1 MNVTTPPAPP
11 VTSSF
16 CPHCLAVVA
25 AGESSCEGCRATR
38 PGSGWPRDRRIGATI
53 AGGQYQ
59 VVRRLGSGGFGTVY
73 LVRTTVGGLQRALKI
88 LHTEWAGDAVMRE
101 RFVHEAVVL
110 EQIHHPNVARCHGV
124 GTLDDE
130 PELYLALEFVEG
142 ASLARTMG
150 RADGVITPL
159 APARAVRIAKQVA
172 SGLAAAHAV
181 DVLHRDLKPENVLL
195 SRAGTDA
202 EQAKIIDFGIA
213 KSLQRTAAPTSAR
226 LGTPQFMAPEQLT
239 ASDNHD
245 ARLDLWQLGA
255 VLFFMLTGRAPY
267 ADAADG
273 PALTDAFQAHLD
285 AGPRPSERVPELRA
299 YPALDDLV
307 SRLLAT
313 DPDRRPRTA
322 GTVCSELAR
331 VEHQLAPAPAHNP
344 LALLEALCAA
354 PGEGAWWALCRY
366 LLEQPADTQPG
377 LIDVADTLVADW
389 PDHLRVAPVAWWE
402 AEVSGH
408 AQPLWS
414 LARALDLS
422 GRDLDDADIGG
433 MAASGAL
440 ASVTRLNLSHNQ
452 ITAAGARRLAES
464 PGVRGLAALD
474 LSHNRLTS
482 AGLAALSASS
492 SLSRLTELNVTDNGI
507 GVEGAE
513 ALARASWRLTR
524 LDLGFND
531 IGATGA
537 ALLAA
542 SPILRHVEV
551 LGLAG
556 NALGSDGAGAIA
568 MSREMTSLSSLDLSG
583 NAIGASGAAALAL
596 SPALA
601 GLRHLGLGRNRLG
614 PAGME
619 LLSSIRLPALE
630 ILDVAANELGAH
642 GAMLLAASPTVRR
655 VKSLDVSDNELGDA
669 GLAALLGAPAL
680 GGLRELSVARN
691 GVTEAGVT
699 LVGTAPLELTRLD
712 VSGNALGD
720 AGAAALGRA
729 LSRTRVSSLG
739 LAHAGMTGHGLAALV
754 EHAGGRLEHLDVS
767 GNRVDA
773 DAASALADLGEA
785 RALVS
790 LDLSACQLDAPA
802 LVRLSSAHRLSAL
815 QRLSLASNKLI
826 DDDGPTVVGALER
839 FPAVSAV
846 CLADNALATRFLDAL
861 VASSLPSRL
870 HALDLGHG
878 SLADEDVGRLIA
890 AAWPTLRRLSLQGNR
905 ISQAGA
911 ATLLASPALPLLA
924 ELDLGRNV
932 LKGGVDLH
940 SLSRKTVDL
949 MESSFAVIAARG
961 TDFAARFYRE
971 LFARHPAVQPL
982 FARVSMRQ
990 QQQHLLAALTMV
1002 IDHLRTPD
1010 VIAPAV
1016 EALGRRHVGYRVQAS
1031 HYVAV
1036 THVALDVIRETLG
1049 DQWTPEVD
1057 EAWHR
1062 GLDAVSAVMLAA
1074 HQQTLQEAKGG

>member
-1 MNVTTPPAPP
+1 MEMTVPPSAVTT
-11 VTSSF
+11 SF

-25 AGESSCEGCRATR
+25 ASESACAACRAAR
-38 PGSGWPRDRRIGATI
+38 PEVGWPRDRRLGATV
-53 AGGQYQ
+53 AGGQY
-59 VVRRLGSGGFGTVY
+59 VVLRRLGSGGFGTVY

-124 GTLDDE
+124 GMLDDE

-142 ASLARTMG
+142 ASLARTMT
-150 RADGVITPL
+150 RADGAVVPL
-159 APARAVRIAKQVA
+159 PPARAVRIAKQVA

-213 KSLQRTAAPTSAR
+213 KSLHRTAAATSAR
-226 LGTPQFMAPEQLT
+226 LGTPQFMAPEQLL
-239 ASDNHD
+239 ASHAQD

-273 PALTDAFQAHLD
+273 AALTGAFESHRD
-285 AGPRPSERVPELRA
+285 AGPRPSDRVPDLRA

-307 SRLLAT
+307 GRLLAT

-322 GTVCSELAR
+322 GAVCNELAR
-331 VEHQLAPAPAHNP
+331 VEHQLVPTPAHNP
-344 LALLEALCAA
+344 LGLLEALCAA

-366 LLEQPADTQPG
+366 LMEQPAAAQPG
-377 LIDVADTLVADW
+377 LIDVADTLVAGW
-389 PDHLRVAPVAWWE
+389 PDHLRVAPVGWWE
-402 AEVSGH
+402 SEMAGH
-408 AQPLWS
+408 PQPLWR

-422 GRDLDDADIGG
+422 GRELDDADVAVV
-433 MAASGAL
+433 AASAAL
-440 ASVTRLNLSHNQ
+440 ASITRLDLSHNQ
-452 ITAAGARRLAES
+452 ITAEGAAHLAAS
-464 PGVRGLAALD
+464 TAVRGLVALD

-482 AGLAALSASS
+482 AGLAALAASS
-492 SLSRLTELNVTDNGI
+492 SLSRLAELRVADNGI
-507 GVEGAE
+507 GVEGTE
-513 ALARASWRLTR
+513 ALARAAWRLMR
-524 LDLGFND
+524 LDLGHND
-531 IGATGA
+531 IGAAGA
-537 ALLAA
+537 AVLAA
-542 SPILRHVEV
+542 SPVLRQVQV

-568 MSREMTSLSSLDLSG
+568 MSREMSALASLDLSG

-596 SPALA
+596 APALS
-601 GLRHLGLGRNRLG
+601 GLRSLGLGRNRLG
-614 PAGME
+614 PAGVE
-619 LLSSIRLPALE
+619 LLSSIRLPSLE
-630 ILDVAANELGAH
+630 ALDVSANELGAH

-680 GGLRELSVARN
+680 GGLRGLAVARN

-729 LSRTRVSSLG
+729 LARTRVSNLG
-739 LAHAGMTGHGLAALV
+739 LAHCGITGRGLAAV
-754 EHAGGRLEHLDVS
+754 IQHAGGRLERLDAS
-767 GNRVDA
+767 GNQVDP
-773 DAASALADLGEA
+773 AAMSALADLVEA
-785 RALVS
+785 RALVA
-790 LDLSACQLDAPA
+790 LDLSACQLDAGA
-802 LVRLSSAHRLSAL
+802 LTQLTSAHRLSSL
-815 QRLSLASNKLI
+815 QCLSLTSNRLA
-826 DDDGPTVVGALER
+826 DEAGALVVAALER
-839 FPAVSAV
+839 FPALSEVS
-846 CLADNALATRFLDAL
+846 LADNPLGSRFLEALA
-861 VASSLPSRL
+861 ASSLPSRL

-878 SLADEDVGRLIA
+878 SLTDDDIGRLLA
-890 AAWPTLRRLSLQGNR
+890 TTWPTLRRLSLQGNR

-911 ATLLASPALPLLA
+911 ATLGASPVLPLLA
-924 ELDLGRNV
+924 TLDLCRNV

-940 SLSRKTVDL
+940 SLSRRTVEL
-949 MESSFAVIAARG
+949 LESSFAVIAARG
-961 TDFAARFYRE
+961 TDFSARFYRE

-982 FARVSMRQ
+982 FARVSMRH

-1010 VIAPAV
+1010 AVAPAV

-1074 HQQTLQEAKGG
+1074 HQQALQEARRGG

>member
-1 MNVTTPPAPP
+1 MPPAA

-16 CPHCLAVVA
+16 CPHCLAVVTASESACA
-25 AGESSCEGCRATR
+25 ACRAAR
-38 PGSGWPRDRRIGATI
+38 PEVGWPRDRRLGATI
-53 AGGQYQ
+53 AGGQY
-59 VVRRLGSGGFGTVY
+59 VVLRRLGSGGFGTVY

-124 GTLDDE
+124 GMLDDE

-142 ASLARTMG
+142 ASLARTMT
-150 RADGVITPL
+150 RAGAVVPL
-159 APARAVRIAKQVA
+159 PPVRAVRIAKQVA

-213 KSLQRTAAPTSAR
+213 KSLHRTAAATSAR
-226 LGTPQFMAPEQLT
+226 LGTPQFMAPEQLLPSY
-239 ASDNHD
+239 AHD

-255 VLFFMLTGRAPY
+255 VLFFMLTGCAPY
-267 ADAADG
+267 AEATDG
-273 PALTDAFQAHLD
+273 ATLTRAFESHLD
-285 AGPRPSERVPELRA
+285 AGPRPSDRVPELRA
-299 YPALDDLV
+299 YAGLDDLV

-322 GTVCSELAR
+322 GAVCNELAR

-344 LALLEALCAA
+344 LGLLEALCAS

-366 LLEQPADTQPG
+366 LLEQPAHAQPG
-377 LIDVADTLVADW
+377 LIDVADTLVAGW
-389 PDHLRVAPVAWWE
+389 PDHVRVAPVGWWE
-402 AEVSGH
+402 SEIAGH
-408 AQPLWS
+408 PQPLWR

-422 GRDLDDADIGG
+422 GRELDDADVAVV
-433 MAASGAL
+433 AASEAL
-440 ASVTRLNLSHNQ
+440 TSITRLDLSHNQ
-452 ITAAGARRLAES
+452 ITADGAAHLAAS
-464 PGVRGLAALD
+464 PAVRGLVALD

-482 AGLAALSASS
+482 AGLAALCASS
-492 SLSRLTELNVTDNGI
+492 SLSRLVELRVADNGI
-507 GVEGAE
+507 GLEGAE
-513 ALARASWRLTR
+513 ALARAAWRLTR
-524 LDLGFND
+524 LDLGHND
-531 IGATGA
+531 IGAAGA
-537 ALLAA
+537 AVLAA
-542 SPILRHVEV
+542 SPVLRCVEV

-556 NALGSDGAGAIA
+556 NALGSDGAGAVA
-568 MSREMTSLSSLDLSG
+568 MSREMAALSSLELSG

-596 SPALA
+596 SPALT
-601 GLRHLGLGRNRLG
+601 GLRTLGLGRNRLG
-614 PAGME
+614 LAGME
-619 LLSSIRLPALE
+619 LLASVRLPSLE
-630 ILDVAANELGAH
+630 ALDVSANELGAH

-655 VKSLDVSDNELGDA
+655 VKALDVSDNELGDA

-680 GGLRELSVARN
+680 GGLRELAVARN

-712 VSGNALGD
+712 VSGNTLGD

-729 LSRTRVSSLG
+729 LARTHVSTLG
-739 LAHAGMTGHGLAALV
+739 LAHCEITGRGLAAV
-754 EHAGGRLEHLDVS
+754 IQHAGGRLERLDAS

-773 DAASALADLGEA
+773 AEMSTLADLVEA
-785 RALVS
+785 RALVA
-790 LDLSACQLDAPA
+790 LDLSACQLDAGA
-802 LVRLSSAHRLSAL
+802 LTQLTSAHRLSSL
-815 QRLSLASNKLI
+815 QRLSLASNRLAEN
-826 DDDGPTVVGALER
+826 DATLVVAALER
-839 FPAVSAV
+839 LPALSDVG
-846 CLADNALATRFLDAL
+846 LADNPLGSRFLEALA
-861 VASSLPSRL
+861 ASSLPSRL

-878 SLADEDVGRLIA
+878 SLTDDDIGRLLA
-890 AAWPTLRRLSLQGNR
+890 TTWPTLRRLSLQGNR

-911 ATLLASPALPLLA
+911 ATLGASPVLPLLA
-924 ELDLGRNV
+924 TLDLGRNV

-940 SLSRKTVDL
+940 SLSRRTVEL
-949 MESSFAVIAARG
+949 LESSFAVIAARG
-961 TDFAARFYRE
+961 SDFAARFYRE

-982 FARVSMRQ
+982 FARVSMRH

-1002 IDHLRTPD
+1002 IDHLRSPD
-1010 VIAPAV
+1010 AVAPAV
-1016 EALGRRHVGYRVQAS
+1016 AALGQRHVGYRVQAS

-1049 DQWTPEVD
+1049 EQWTPDVD

-1074 HQQTLQEAKGG
+1074 HQQALREARRGE